1 MVIQFVCRVSFGIG
15 ILNLFSFVDIPHRF
29 PVNMVVA
36 KLSQKYEDR
45 ELIVA
50 TLIAMLVSTL
60 GIIDYLPSHYS
71 VYQYIIF
78 GVGIF
83 VSANSLEGVN
93 MSLLSKTIPTH
104 WAKGTF
110 NSGFL
115 ATEAGTLAR
124 SVGDVLI
131 SSVMGIFGTENLLDG
146 LFTPLALLC
155 ATSMF
160 MVYFSYNKLTDAD
173 DDDDD
178 DDDSEGNN

>member
-50 TLIAMLVSTL
+50 TLIAMLVSPL

-83 VSANSLEGVN
+83 VSANR
-93 MSLLSKTIPTH
+93 T
-104 WAKGTF
+104 AY
-110 NSGFL
+110 
-115 ATEAGTLAR
+115 ATTCG
-124 SVGDVLI
+124 
-131 SSVMGIFGTENLLDG
+131 GTEK
-146 LFTPLALLC
+146 
-155 ATSMF
+155 SMWNR
-160 MVYFSYNKLTDAD
+160 YDK
-173 DDDDD
+173 
-178 DDDSEGNN
+178 